1 MGDVLTPDPD
11 GAVTDVLEAREGV
24 DVVALLSD
32 LLDRLTEGDAR

>member
-1 MGDVLTPDPD
+1 MHPRAGQKAQQEDL
-11 GAVTDVLEAREGV
+11 V